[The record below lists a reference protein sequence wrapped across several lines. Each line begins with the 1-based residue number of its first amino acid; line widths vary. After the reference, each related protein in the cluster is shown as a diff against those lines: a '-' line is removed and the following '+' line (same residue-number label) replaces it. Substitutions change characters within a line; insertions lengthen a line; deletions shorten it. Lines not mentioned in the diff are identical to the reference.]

1 MKGARILPPGMTF
14 EQALR
19 AGYTG
24 RIDHEGYRKWLKT
37 LPCDVCHKAP
47 PSDPSHVNAYK
58 GAGTKSPI
66 FFAIPECRA
75 CHEAYEDDGDP
86 DAEARLA
93 RAALYLLR
101 AIYEGRLVWKNI

>member
-1 MKGARILPPGMTF
+1 MSARILPLGMPF

-37 LPCDVCHKAP
+37 LPCDVCGQRP
-47 PSDPSHVNAYK
+47 PSDPSHLNSYK
-58 GAGTKSPI
+58 GGGTKSPI

-75 CHEAYEDDGDP
+75 CHEAYEHDGDP
-86 DAEARLA
+86 HTEARLA
-93 RAALYLLR
+93 RAALYMLQ
-101 AIYEGRLVWKNI
+101 AIYEGRLVWRNIA